1 MLRAAVAARSPG
13 TKQQSCLAQAS
24 VVMHERPQQK
34 TKGACGKMGQ
44 AALSAYKPIPNPS
57 QRLASRHSH
66 RCQNAYAAAAGFQNM
81 A

>member
-1 MLRAAVAARSPG
+1 MLGAAAAAISPG
-13 TKQQSCLAQAS
+13 TKQQSCLAQAES
-24 VVMHERPQQK
+24 PQQK

-44 AALSAYKPIPNPS
+44 AALSAYKPVPNPS

-66 RCQNAYAAAAGFQNM
+66 RCQNAYCLYAAAAGFQNM